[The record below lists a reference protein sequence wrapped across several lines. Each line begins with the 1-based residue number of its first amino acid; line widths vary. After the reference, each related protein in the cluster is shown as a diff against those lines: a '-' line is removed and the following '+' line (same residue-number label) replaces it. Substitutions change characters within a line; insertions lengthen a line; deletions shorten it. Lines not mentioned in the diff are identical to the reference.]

1 MNKSKEIDYTDHAYD
16 MMYLIAEIQKGE
28 AAALIRGKWSDKI
41 DRDELIPVYRAV
53 EFHDPTHDGR
63 ADDADQYTCYWVPE
77 EVDSPHKVRLRN
89 TVDPVT
95 GEYDIKYSD
104 EIIADAILWYIK
116 EGRTNCEIGISVN
129 VPENSPL
136 YNTGYYDGLE
146 PECEEWFSLD
156 LLTGKHYSKTAS
168 GCGYGEYV
176 G

>member
-16 MMYLIAEIQKGE
+16 MMYLIAEIQKKEGT
-28 AAALIRGKWSDKI
+28 ALIRGEWSDRI
-41 DRDELIPVYRAV
+41 DKRKLIPVYRAV
-53 EFHDPTHDGR
+53 EFHDPDHDGR
-63 ADDADQYTCYWVPE
+63 ADDADEHIGYHTPE
-77 EVDSPHKVRLRN
+77 DVESPHKVRLRN

-104 EIIADAILWYIK
+104 EIIAENILRDIK

-136 YNTGYYDGLE
+136 YNTGCYDGLE
-146 PECEEWFSLD
+146 PESEEWFSLD
-156 LLTGKHYSKTAS
+156 LLTGKHYSKAAR

>member
-1 MNKSKEIDYTDHAYD
+1 MNKAKEIDYTDHAYD

-28 AAALIRGKWSDKI
+28 AAALIRGEWSDRI
-41 DRDELIPVYRAV
+41 DKRKLIPVYRAV
-53 EFHDPTHDGR
+53 EFHDPDHDGR
-63 ADDADQYTCYWVPE
+63 ADDADEHIGYHTPE
-77 EVDSPHKVRLRN
+77 DVESPHKVRLRN

-104 EIIADAILWYIK
+104 EIIAENILRDIK

-129 VPENSPL
+129 VPEDSPL
-136 YNTGYYDGLE
+136 YNTGCYDGLE

-156 LLTGKHYSKTAS
+156 LLTGKHYSKAAR
-168 GCGYGEYV
+168 GCSHGEYV

>member
-28 AAALIRGKWSDKI
+28 AAALIRGEWSDRI
-41 DRDELIPVYRAV
+41 DKRKLIPVYRAV
-53 EFHDPTHDGR
+53 EFHDPDHDGR
-63 ADDADQYTCYWVPE
+63 ADDADEHIGYHTPE
-77 EVDSPHKVRLRN
+77 DVESPHKVRLRN

-104 EIIADAILWYIK
+104 EIIAENILRDIK

-136 YNTGYYDGLE
+136 YNTGCYDGLE
-146 PECEEWFSLD
+146 PESEEWFSLD
-156 LLTGKHYSKTAS
+156 LLTGKHYSKAAR

>member
-1 MNKSKEIDYTDHAYD
+1 MDTAKEIDYTDHAYD

-28 AAALIRGKWSDKI
+28 AAALIRGEWSDKI
-41 DRDELIPVYRAV
+41 DKDELIPVYRAV
-53 EFHDPTHDGR
+53 EFHDPEAKER
-63 ADDADQYTCYWVPE
+63 AWNADQYIGYYTPE
-77 EVDSPHKVRLRN
+77 EAELDDEGIV
-89 TVDPVT
+89 
-95 GEYDIKYSD
+95 EDI
-104 EIIADAILWYIK
+104 LFHIK
-116 EGRTNCEIGISVN
+116 EGRTNCQIGISVN

-156 LLTGKHYSKTAS
+156 LLTGKHDSKTAR

>member
-28 AAALIRGKWSDKI
+28 AAALIRGEWSDRI
-41 DRDELIPVYRAV
+41 DKRKLIPVYRAV
-53 EFHDPTHDGR
+53 EFHDPDHDGR
-63 ADDADQYTCYWVPE
+63 ADDADEHIGYHTPE
-77 EVDSPHKVRLRN
+77 DVESPHKVRLRN

-104 EIIADAILWYIK
+104 EIIAENILRDIK

-136 YNTGYYDGLE
+136 YNTGCYDGLE
-146 PECEEWFSLD
+146 PESEEWFNLD
-156 LLTGKHYSKTAS
+156 LLTGKHYSKAAR
-168 GCGYGEYV
+168 GCSHGEYV